1 MDAQRRTAPIQEPLT
16 SLRKGD
22 RMTATTDFA
31 GRGALVR
38 WQIVH
43 TRSALPDRAT
53 AINAQVL
60 PGVKVVATVKRTIT

>member
-16 SLRKGD
+16 SRRKGD

-31 GRGALVR
+31 GRRALVR

-43 TRSALPDRAT
+43 TRSALPNRAT
-53 AINAQVL
+53 AINA
-60 PGVKVVATVKRTIT
+60 